1 MKPYQATYRL
11 IRYRPKLW
19 LINLGSMMILVLG
32 WQLPGL
38 ITRAFFNLLSGEAA
52 AGVNMWT
59 IVAALFACG
68 LARVIGLYGLPKT
81 NRPFMEIS
89 RTLLQKNMLQ
99 RILQLPG
106 ARALAESPGQTVNRF
121 KDDAL
126 EVPLFG
132 LWLNDLIGTAF
143 VAITGMIIMLLI
155 NWQIA
160 VLSITP
166 MFFLLLGANLTTRR
180 VERYRVNYR
189 ETSGR
194 VSGFI
199 AETFGAVQAVKIA
212 GAEGRLIDHFRG
224 LNDKRRDAG
233 LIDRLFTEL
242 LESIFMNASTI
253 GAGITLIVSA
263 SAISAGTFS
272 VGDFA
277 LFVYN
282 MDSIGE
288 LTGFL
293 GFLIARYKQAGV
305 SVDRM
310 TSLMQGAPSAD
321 LVKNGPVYEKGDFPE
336 VPFAAKTGTHK
347 LHTLEVRGLTCVHE
361 STKRGVHDISFKI
374 NRGEFVVITG
384 RIGSGKTTLLR
395 AMLGLLPV
403 NAGEIYWNE
412 ERVDD
417 PASFLIPPR
426 AAYTAQ
432 VPRLF
437 STSLRDNLL
446 MGMPEA
452 GVDIPSALKAAVLDD
467 DVPTLEK
474 GLDTMV
480 GPKGVKLSGGQ
491 IQRTAAARMFL
502 RAPELLVF
510 DDLSS
515 ALDVKTERE
524 MWNRIGNGELGM
536 VNNGNGHSGF
546 PAAHSAPKGRSA
558 FTILAVSHRRAAL
571 QRADHIIVLKDGR
584 IEAQG
589 KLDELLQTSDEMREL
604 WQTERDK

>member
-38 ITRAFFNLLSGEAA
+38 ITRAYFDLLSGEAR

-160 VLSITP
+160 ILSITP
-166 MFFLLLGANLTTRR
+166 MFFLLLGANLATQR

-199 AETFGAVQAVKIA
+199 AETFGAVQAIKIA
-212 GAEGRLIDHFRG
+212 GAEGRLIEHFRG

-253 GAGITLIVSA
+253 GAGITLIASA

-305 SVDRM
+305 SVNRM
-310 TSLMQGAPSAD
+310 TSLMQGVPPQE

-336 VPFAAKTGTHK
+336 VPFVAKTDAHK
-347 LHTLEVRGLTCVHE
+347 LHTLEVRGLTCLHE
-361 STKRGVHDISFKI
+361 STGRGVQDISFTI
-374 NRGEFVVITG
+374 QRGDFVVITG

-395 AMLGLLPV
+395 AMLGLLPMS
-403 NAGEIYWNE
+403 AGEIFWNG

-437 STSLRDNLL
+437 STTLRDNLL

-452 GVDIPSALKAAVLDD
+452 GVDIPSALKSAVLDD
-467 DVPTLEK
+467 DVPILEK

-524 MWNRIGNGELGM
+524 MWRRITNSELRM
-536 VNNGNGHSGF
+536 EKSSNGHG
-546 PAAHSAPKGRSA
+546 ASA
-558 FTILAVSHRRAAL
+558 FSIQHSQFSILAVSHRRAAL
-571 QRADHIIVLKDGR
+571 QRADHIIVLKDGH

-589 KLDELLQTSDEMREL
+589 KLDELLETSAEMREL

>member
-19 LINLGSMMILVLG
+19 LINLASMMILVIG
-32 WQLPGL
+32 WQVPGL
-38 ITRAFFNLLSGEAA
+38 ITRAFFDLLSGTAA
-52 AGVNMWT
+52 AGWNMTT

-68 LARVIGLYGLPKT
+68 LARVVGLYGLPKT

-99 RILQLPG
+99 RILRLPG
-106 ARALAESPGQTVNRF
+106 AKALAESPGQAVNRF

-126 EVPLFG
+126 ELPIFG
-132 LWLNDLIGTAF
+132 LWLNDLIGTVF
-143 VAITGMIIMLLI
+143 VAGASMIIMLLI

-160 VLSITP
+160 ILSITP
-166 MFFLLLGANLTTRR
+166 MFFLLLFANLATQR

-199 AETFGAVQAVKIA
+199 AETFGGVQAVKLA
-212 GAEGRLIDHFRG
+212 GAEHRLINHFRG

-263 SAISAGTFS
+263 SAIRAGTFS

-277 LFVYN
+277 FFVYS

-305 SVDRM
+305 SVNRM
-310 TSLMQGAPSAD
+310 TTLMQGAPAED
-321 LVKNGPVYEKGDFPE
+321 LVQNGPVYDKGDFPE
-336 VPFAAKTGTHK
+336 VPFAEKTAGHT
-347 LHTLEVRGLTCVHE
+347 LRTLEVRGLTCTHE
-361 STKRGVHDISFKI
+361 STGRGVHDISFTI
-374 NRGEFVVITG
+374 NRGDFVVITG

-395 AMLGLLPV
+395 ALLGLLPV
-403 NAGEIYWNE
+403 NAGEISWNG

-446 MGMPEA
+446 MGMPEER
-452 GVDIPSALKAAVLDD
+452 VDMPSALKSAVLDD
-467 DVPTLEK
+467 DVPALEK

-491 IQRTAAARMFL
+491 IQRTAAARMFV
-502 RAPELLVF
+502 REPELLVF

-524 MWNRIGNGELGM
+524 MWQRIGNSELGIL
-536 VNNGNGHSGF
+536 NSSNGHRNGQFKTQNS
-546 PAAHSAPKGRSA
+546 K

-571 QRADHIIVLKDGR
+571 QRADHIIVLKEGR
-584 IEAQG
+584 IAAQG
-589 KLDELLQTSDEMREL
+589 KLDELLATSEDMREL

>member
-19 LINLGSMMILVLG
+19 LINLAAMMILVLG

-38 ITRAFFNLLSGEAA
+38 ITRAYFDLLSGQAA
-52 AGVNMWT
+52 AGVNLWT
-59 IVAALFACG
+59 ITAALFACG
-68 LARVIGLYGLPKT
+68 LARVIGLYGLPRT

-89 RTLLQKNMLQ
+89 RTLLQKNLLQ

-106 ARALAESPGQTVNRF
+106 AKALAESPGQAVNRF

-126 EVPLFG
+126 ELPIFG

-143 VAITGMIIMLLI
+143 VAIAGMIIMLLI

-160 VLSITP
+160 ILSITP
-166 MFFLLLGANLTTRR
+166 MFLLLLGANLATSR
-180 VERYRVNYR
+180 VERYRTNYR

-199 AETFGAVQAVKIA
+199 AESFGAVQAVKIA
-212 GAEGRLIDHFRG
+212 GAEHRLIDHFRG
-224 LNDKRRDAG
+224 LNDRRRDAG

-305 SVDRM
+305 SIDRM
-310 TSLMQGAPSAD
+310 TLLMQGAPPAE
-321 LVKNGPVYEKGDFPE
+321 LVKSGPVYEKGDFPE
-336 VPFAAKTGTHK
+336 VPFAAKTAAHM
-347 LHTLEVRGLTCVHE
+347 LHTLEVRGLTCLHE
-361 STKRGVHDISFKI
+361 FTRNGVQDISFTLQ
-374 NRGEFVVITG
+374 RGDFVVITG

-395 AMLGLLPV
+395 GLLGLLPRQ
-403 NAGEIYWNE
+403 AGEIRWNG
-412 ERVDD
+412 ERVEDA
-417 PASFLIPPR
+417 ASFLIPPR

-452 GVDIPSALKAAVLDD
+452 RVDIPAALRAAVLDD
-467 DVPTLEK
+467 DVQGLED
-474 GLDTMV
+474 GLDTLV
-480 GPKGVKLSGGQ
+480 GPKGVRLSGGQ
-491 IQRTAAARMFL
+491 IQRTAAARMFV

-524 MWNRIGNGELGM
+524 MWQRIANSKLKM
-536 VNNGNGHSGF
+536 VNSNG
-546 PAAHSAPKGRSA
+546 AHDGAKPKVQNPE
-558 FTILAVSHRRAAL
+558 FTVLAVSHRRAAL

-589 KLDELLQTSDEMREL
+589 KLDELLASSEEMREL
-604 WQTERDK
+604 WQTERDQ

>member
-19 LINLGSMMILVLG
+19 LINLASMMILVIG

-38 ITRAFFNLLSGEAA
+38 ITRAYFDLLSGQAT
-52 AGVNMWT
+52 AGWNMWT

-68 LARVIGLYGLPKT
+68 LARVVGLYGLPKT

-106 ARALAESPGQTVNRF
+106 AKSLAESPGQAVNRF

-126 EVPLFG
+126 ELPIFG
-132 LWLNDLIGTAF
+132 LWLNDLIGTVF
-143 VAITGMIIMLLI
+143 VAVTSMIIMLFI

-166 MFFLLLGANLTTRR
+166 MFFLLLGANLATSR

-199 AETFGAVQAVKIA
+199 AETFGAVQAAKIA
-212 GAEGRLIDHFRG
+212 GAEHRLIDHFRG

-253 GAGITLIVSA
+253 GAGITLIASA
-263 SAISAGTFS
+263 SAIRAGTFS

-277 LFVYN
+277 FFVYS

-305 SVDRM
+305 SVNRM
-310 TSLMQGAPSAD
+310 TTLMQGAPPAD
-321 LVKNGPVYEKGDFPE
+321 LVKDGPVYEKGDFPE
-336 VPFAAKTGTHK
+336 VPFAAKTDEHI
-347 LHTLEVRGLTCVHE
+347 LHTLEVRGLTCMHE
-361 STKRGVHDISFKI
+361 STKRGVQDISFTLQ
-374 NRGEFVVITG
+374 RGDFVVITG

-395 AMLGLLPV
+395 ALLGLLPKD
-403 NAGEIYWNE
+403 AGEIDWNG

-437 STSLRDNLL
+437 STSMRDNLL
-446 MGMPEA
+446 MGMPEER
-452 GVDIPSALKAAVLDD
+452 VDMPAALKAAVLDD

-524 MWNRIGNGELGM
+524 MWRRIANGDSQIRNEKSEIS
-536 VNNGNGHSGF
+536 NGHSSF
-546 PAAHSAPKGRSA
+546 HISP

-589 KLDELLQTSDEMREL
+589 KLDGLLATSEEMREL

>member
-19 LINLGSMMILVLG
+19 LVNLASMMILVIG

-38 ITRAFFNLLSGEAA
+38 ITRAYFDLLSGEAR

-68 LARVIGLYGLPKT
+68 LARVVGLYGLPKT

-89 RTLLQKNMLQ
+89 RTLLQKNMLR

-106 ARALAESPGQTVNRF
+106 AKALNESPGQAVNRF

-166 MFFLLLGANLTTRR
+166 MFLLLLAANLATSR

-199 AETFGAVQAVKIA
+199 AETFGAVQAVKLA
-212 GAEGRLIDHFRG
+212 GAEGRLIAHFRG

-242 LESIFMNASTI
+242 LESIFMNASAI
-253 GAGITLIVSA
+253 GTGITLIASA

-305 SVDRM
+305 SVNRM
-310 TSLMQGAPSAD
+310 TSLMQGAPPDD

-336 VPFAAKTGTHK
+336 VPFTTKTAAHK
-347 LHTLEVRGLTCVHE
+347 LDTLEVRGLTSVHE
-361 STKRGVHDISFKI
+361 STGRGAQDISFKI

-403 NAGEIYWNE
+403 SAGDVFWNGA
-412 ERVDD
+412 RVDD

-437 STSLRDNLL
+437 SMSLRDNLL

-467 DVPTLEK
+467 DVPVLEK

-480 GPKGVKLSGGQ
+480 GPRGVKLSGGQ

-515 ALDVKTERE
+515 ALDVKTEQE
-524 MWNRIGNGELGM
+524 MWRRITNDELKM
-536 VNNGNGHSGF
+536 EKSNNGHSDSQF
-546 PAAHSAPKGRSA
+546 NNQHSK

-589 KLDELLQTSDEMREL
+589 KLDELLATSEEMRLL

>member
-19 LINLGSMMILVLG
+19 LVNLASMMILVIG

-38 ITRAFFNLLSGEAA
+38 ITRAYFDLLSGEAR

-68 LARVIGLYGLPKT
+68 LARVVGLYGLPKT

-89 RTLLQKNMLQ
+89 RTLLQKNMLR

-106 ARALAESPGQTVNRF
+106 AKALNESPGQAVNRF

-166 MFFLLLGANLTTRR
+166 MFLLLLAANLATSR

-199 AETFGAVQAVKIA
+199 AETFGAVQAVKLA
-212 GAEGRLIDHFRG
+212 GAEGRLIAHFRG

-242 LESIFMNASTI
+242 LESIFMNASAI
-253 GAGITLIVSA
+253 GTGITLIASA

-305 SVDRM
+305 SVNRM
-310 TSLMQGAPSAD
+310 TSLMQGAPPDD

-336 VPFAAKTGTHK
+336 VPFTTKTAAHK
-347 LHTLEVRGLTCVHE
+347 LDTLEVRGLTSVHE
-361 STKRGVHDISFKI
+361 STGRGVQDISFKI

-403 NAGEIYWNE
+403 SAGDVFWNGA
-412 ERVDD
+412 RVDD

-437 STSLRDNLL
+437 SMSLRDNLL

-467 DVPTLEK
+467 DVPVLEK

-480 GPKGVKLSGGQ
+480 GPRGVKLSGGQ

-515 ALDVKTERE
+515 ALDVKTEQE
-524 MWNRIGNGELGM
+524 MWRRITNDELRM
-536 VNNGNGHSGF
+536 EKSNNGHGGISIHNSPFTIHHSGGV
-546 PAAHSAPKGRSA
+546 AIAGRLCSAP
-558 FTILAVSHRRAAL
+558 I
-571 QRADHIIVLKDGR
+571 
-584 IEAQG
+584 
-589 KLDELLQTSDEMREL
+589 TSSC
-604 WQTERDK
+604 